1 MEVTQREYALRLGRI
16 VNRILENPECWDQ
29 TEWHYGTT
37 HCIMGHAQIDA
48 GKEPN
53 SSMAFY
59 DGMEWLGLSIE
70 DANWLSASG
79 RKLPEIYAF
88 ATASL
93 AGIAYF
99 GPSGYDPNGYD
110 RDGYDREGYNK
121 IGYNRQGYDSSG
133 YDRQGYDR
141 QGYDMEGYGW
151 DGYDRDGYNRQG
163 YDKNGYNRGGR
174 GLPMFNLA

>member
-29 TEWHYGTT
+29 NNWHCGTA

-48 GKEPN
+48 GKEPD
-53 SSMAFY
+53 SDTAFD

-79 RKLPEIYAF
+79 RKLPEIHAF
-88 ATASL
+88 ATSAL

-110 RDGYDREGYNK
+110 RDGYDRR
-121 IGYNRQGYDSSG
+121 GYNRYG
-133 YDRQGYDR
+133 YDRH
-141 QGYDMEGYGW
+141 
-151 DGYDRDGYNRQG
+151 GYDRDGYNRDG
-163 YDKNGYNRGGR
+163 YDKYGYDRHGYHRSGH